1 MRNVKILSTGSY
13 VPEGIFDN
21 EFLSSIVETDDEWIT
36 TRTGIKTRHIS
47 TGEDTS
53 DLAFK
58 AAIDAIKRAKIGPEE
73 IELIIA
79 ATVTPDNFTPSV
91 SCMLQEKLKASRAAC
106 FDINA
111 ACSGFLYA
119 LSIAT
124 SMIKGGGFN
133 NALIVGAEVLSKV
146 VDWKD
151 RNTCVLFG
159 DGAGAAFLK
168 LSEEKGIINNF
179 IASDG
184 SKGKL
189 LKIPAI
195 SVNNPIVFNEQP
207 KSHIFMDGREV
218 FKFATEVIV
227 DSIERVLRDSSLSL
241 DEIKLII
248 PHQANIRIIEFA
260 AKKLKLSLEKFY
272 INIQDYGNTS
282 AASIP
287 IALDQVYK
295 NGLVQKGDK
304 IILVGFG
311 GGLTWGAAL
320 LEV

>member
-1 MRNVKILSTGSY
+1 MRNVKVLSTGSY

-47 TGEDTS
+47 KGEDTS
-53 DLAFK
+53 DLAYK
-58 AAIDAIKRAKIGPEE
+58 AAMDAIKRAKIDPEE

-91 SCMLQEKLKASRAAC
+91 SCMLQEKLKAQRAAC

-195 SVNNPIVFNEQP
+195 SVNNPIAFNEQP

-241 DEIKLII
+241 DDIKLII

-260 AKKLKLSLEKFY
+260 AKKLKLSLDKFY